1 MRAEQMLFTQGFGT
15 RHECRGLI
23 DQGRVALQDKILRS
37 SQDEVDPLGKW
48 FTVDNN
54 RWPYVQK
61 AVIVLN
67 KPLGYECSMR
77 PTEHPRVL
85 GLLPAPLR
93 YRGVQPVGR
102 LDADTTGLLL
112 LTDDGALNH
121 RLTHPK
127 HHIEKTYRVTLK
139 HAVQGDF
146 AQRLLEGVLL
156 KDEKASIRAE
166 QCTILSDNQIEVT
179 VTSGKYHQVKRMI
192 AAAGNRVIALHRESM
207 GGLAL
212 PTGLEP
218 GAWTWVF
225 HFPWN

>member
-77 PTEHPRVL
+77 PTEHPSVL

-218 GAWTWVF
+218 GAWTWWF